1 MKKVVENMSGKKN
14 GAGGEIYSTADRL
27 SSGYGKDIVDELSA
41 MLSEQIAKSIDA
53 EILKSLGVLSI
64 TERRKKSLNKIYK
77 K

>member
-1 MKKVVENMSGKKN
+1 MHNIKKTVG
-14 GAGGEIYSTADRL
+14 GGEIYPNSTVDRL
-27 SSGYGKDIVDELSA
+27 SSGYGKDISDELSA

-64 TERRKKSLNKIYK
+64 PERRKKSLNKIYK